1 VCGEYNKPIVFFN
14 TETVTSEK
22 TTEHILFI
30 TGKLAEKQLHQVLE
44 EMQPTEFSY
53 SVHQLGLKVAA
64 LMTGEMIQRRLK
76 DTFGADRAILPGRC
90 RGDLDALTNKFGI
103 PFERGPDELKDL
115 PVYFGKIAK
124 RPDLSVYDLNI
135 FAEITDAP
143 HMSIDA
149 ILAQAKY
156 YRDEGT
162 DVIDIGCLPDT
173 PFPHLEESIQA
184 LKTAGYQVSIDS
196 LTEDDLLR
204 GGKAGADFLLS
215 LSESSL
221 WIADEVAAEPVL
233 IAETHGDLPS
243 LTRAMQAM
251 DKKGRSYY
259 VDPILDPIHF
269 GFTESIQRY
278 YQVRQQHPQAKIL
291 MGVGN
296 ITELTHADTV
306 GMNTIMLGICSELE
320 ITAILATQVSHHA
333 CTAIREADRARRI
346 MYAARQMQSLPKHI
360 DDGLMALHD
369 TSPYPYNYDEI
380 VELAAEIRDPSYRIQ
395 TTEKGIHIYN
405 RDGLETADDP
415 FDLFPKL
422 DVKDDSGHAFYLG
435 VQLGRAQLAQQLK
448 KRFVQDEVLDW
459 GCLVDRPEEDFKQ
472 QKQAGTTM
480 KKSNSD
486 NKKIAKDTG
495 SESAT

>member
-1 VCGEYNKPIVFFN
+1 MCGEYNKLIVFFN
-14 TETVTSEK
+14 PETVTSET

-30 TGKLAEKQLHQVLE
+30 TGKLAEKRLHQVLE

-64 LMTGEMIQRRLK
+64 LMTSAMIQRRLK
-76 DTFGADRAILPGRC
+76 DTFKADRVILPGRC
-90 RGDLDALTNKFGI
+90 RGDLDVLTNQFGI

-115 PVYFGKIAK
+115 PAYFGKSAK
-124 RPDLSVYDLNI
+124 RPDLSIYDLNI

-149 ILAQAKY
+149 ILTQAEY
-156 YRDEGT
+156 YRDEGA
-162 DVIDIGCLPDT
+162 DIIDIGCLPDT

-184 LKTAGYQVSIDS
+184 LKAEGYQVSVDS

-221 WIADEVAAEPVL
+221 WIADEVAAQPVL
-233 IAETHGDLPS
+233 IAETHGDLAS

-320 ITAILATQVSHHA
+320 ITAILATQVSRHA

-346 MYAARQMQSLPKHI
+346 MYAARKMQSLPKHI

-459 GCLVDRPEEDFKQ
+459 GCLVDVQEEDFSQ

-486 NKKIAKDTG
+486 NKKRAKNID
-495 SESAT
+495 SESGS

>member
-1 VCGEYNKPIVFFN
+1 MA
-14 TETVTSEK
+14 SEK
-22 TTEHILFI
+22 TTEHLLFL
-30 TGKLAEKQLHQVLE
+30 TGKLAEKRLHQVLE

-53 SVHQLGLKVAA
+53 SVVQLGLKVAA

-76 DTFGADRAILPGRC
+76 DTMGADKVILPGRC
-90 RGDLDALTNKFGI
+90 RGDLDALTNTFGI

-115 PVYFGKIAK
+115 PAYFGKIAK
-124 RPDLSVYDLNI
+124 QPDLSLYDLNI

-149 ILAQAKY
+149 ILTQAKY
-156 YRDEGT
+156 YRGEGA

-173 PFPHLEESIQA
+173 PFPHLEASIQA
-184 LKTAGYQVSIDS
+184 LKSEDFQVSIDS
-196 LTEDDLLR
+196 LNPDDLLR
-204 GGKAGADFLLS
+204 GGKAGADFMLS
-215 LSESSL
+215 LSESTL
-221 WIADEVAAEPVL
+221 WIADQVSAEPIL
-233 IAETHGDLPS
+233 IPETHGDLAS

-251 DKKGRSYY
+251 DKKARSYY

-278 YQVRQQHPQAKIL
+278 YQVRQQHPQAKLL
-291 MGVGN
+291 MGIGN

-306 GMNTIMLGICSELE
+306 GINTVLLGICSELE
-320 ITAILATQVSHHA
+320 ITAILATQVSRHA

-346 MYAARQMQSLPKHI
+346 MYAANAMQSLPKHI
-360 DDGLMALHD
+360 DDSLMALHD
-369 TSPYPYNYDEI
+369 TSPYPYNHDEI

-405 RDGLETADDP
+405 RDGLITADDP

-422 DVKDDSGHAFYLG
+422 DLNDDCGHAFYLG
-435 VQLGRAQLAQQLK
+435 VQLARAQVAQQLK
-448 KRFVQDEVLDW
+448 KRFVQDELLNW
-459 GCLVDRPEEDFKQ
+459 GCIADRDDEDLNQ

-480 KKSNSD
+480 KKNQTKNDSITDGNTT
-486 NKKIAKDTG
+486 K
-495 SESAT
+495 